1 MNPVLFAICLVALL
15 CGLVIL
21 LARNTLTCALAL
33 LGVLLATAGIYG
45 MLGEHMVATLQLIVY
60 AGAIMVL
67 FVFSI
72 MLLNIKEEHNEVS
85 LTSPVFLV
93 GILCASL
100 VAGVLVWAV
109 SLHMDH
115 DLFGKVLGPYTLARI
130 AELGGNGRVLS
141 HALFSEYY
149 IAFEAVSIAL
159 LTAIVGAVVLAKR
172 RID

>member
-1 MNPVLFAICLVALL
+1 MNSVLFAICLLALL
-15 CGLVIL
+15 CGLVML
-21 LARNTLTCALAL
+21 LSRNTLTCALAL

-45 MLGEHMVATLQLIVY
+45 MLGEHMVATMQLIVY

-72 MLLNIKEEHNEVS
+72 MLLNVKEEHNEVS
-85 LTSPVFLV
+85 ATSPVFLV
-93 GILCASL
+93 GLLCWL
-100 VAGVLVWAV
+100 VAGVIVWSV

-115 DLFGKVLGPYTLARI
+115 DLFGKVLGPYTLARV
-130 AELGGNGRVLS
+130 AELGGNSRLLS
-141 HALFSEYY
+141 HALFSQYY
-149 IAFEAVSIAL
+149 VAFEAVSIAL